1 MRLEAYY
8 RRGRRIP
15 MKKKLFAVTIAT
27 MILMSSAMTAF
38 AQPSVGAGPVVDVE
52 SATDKD
58 GKDYYHVEVESL
70 KGQELAAAQEIVKP
84 ENLETVLSKEDA
96 KKQWT
101 TFMVDTYAADQNG
114 NEVEWGKDGEGEL
127 NQITFSVADVK
138 KDSDVKVLFYDE
150 GEWKSLTVV
159 NVQNGKVTVAMNK
172 LGPIVILA
180 GLPDDGDHTSP
191 VTGSGNAILWVALVA
206 TIAFMGALAT
216 KQREN

>member
-1 MRLEAYY
+1 
-8 RRGRRIP
+8 

>member
-1 MRLEAYY
+1 
-8 RRGRRIP
+8 

-96 KKQWT
+96 KKQWI

>member
-1 MRLEAYY
+1 
-8 RRGRRIP
+8 

-138 KDSDVKVLFYDE
+138 KNSDVKVLFYDE